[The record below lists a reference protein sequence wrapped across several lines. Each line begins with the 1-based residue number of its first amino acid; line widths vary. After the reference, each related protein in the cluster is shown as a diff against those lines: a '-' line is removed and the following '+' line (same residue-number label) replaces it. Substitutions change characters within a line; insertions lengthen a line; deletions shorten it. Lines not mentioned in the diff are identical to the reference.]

1 MNLSSGIVVDISQEG
16 ALNKQLL
23 PSSQNATAGAA
34 IQRGGDVPVQWFRV
48 INNDDD
54 DDENNNDISTFIMSS
69 IPLWYMSERCTC
81 WINKWGKKVGVRVRV
96 CVCGERGRE
105 RGVCV
110 CGGGGE
116 WWEGSGGMAQMWVVT
131 HYKNTQPNLHY
142 ISLSLSV
149 CLCFSVCLSVSLG
162 FSRPTCKDSIAWF
175 IYSENIQRI
184 GSCNVKTGFYNV
196 NIHRIGF
203 CNVKIGFYNVN
214 IHRIGFCNV
223 QIHRLITNFQ

>member
-1 MNLSSGIVVDISQEG
+1 MIHVWALYM
-16 ALNKQLL
+16 LNKQVREKGWC
-23 PSSQNATAGAA
+23 ACACVCVWGEGEGAG
-34 IQRGGDVPVQWFRV
+34 
-48 INNDDD
+48 
-54 DDENNNDISTFIMSS
+54 
-69 IPLWYMSERCTC
+69 
-81 WINKWGKKVGVRVRV
+81 
-96 CVCGERGRE
+96 CVCG
-105 RGVCV
+105 
-110 CGGGGE
+110 GGGGE

-162 FSRPTCKDSIAWF
+162 FSRLTCKDSIAWF

-203 CNVKIGFYNVN
+203 CNV
-214 IHRIGFCNV
+214 